1 MTEPASIVARIHT
14 RDDSRSLDAVR
25 NRVSLGAIFAGVP
38 VALVVQLLL
47 NLLGAGVGAAV
58 IDPASNDSPWAT
70 ALSADTALWFVVSGL
85 ISSFVGGYVA
95 SRLSGR
101 QVCSTGALQGGAS
114 WAATTLVIIYL
125 ITTSVA
131 ALIGGLFCGLVGI
144 FSSAG
149 STVATAATTTAPA
162 LATAN
167 DPMANIERNVRDA
180 SGGNDPVAMRDAAV
194 AYVRAALTGNE
205 TQAADARNKKQ
216 ATEAAQIAA
225 TAVPVGAILAIIA
238 LIIGDIAAWIGGSA
252 ATPHVVRDQEIYATR
267 DHI

>member
-1 MTEPASIVARIHT
+1 MTEPASIVAHIHT
-14 RDDSRSLDAVR
+14 RGDNRYLNATR
-25 NRVSLGAIFAGVP
+25 NKVSWGVPLAGVA
-38 VALVVQLLL
+38 VALGVQLLL
-47 NLLGAGVGAAV
+47 NLLGAGIGAAV
-58 IDPASNDSPWAT
+58 IDPASSDNPWTT
-70 ALSADTALWFVVSGL
+70 ALSVNTAFVASGL

-101 QVCSTGALQGGAS
+101 PVCSTGALHRVTS

-131 ALIGGLFCGLVGI
+131 ALIGGLFCGLGGI

-205 TQAADARNKKQ
+205 TQAADARNKKH
-216 ATEAAQIAA
+216 ATEAAQVAA

-252 ATPHVVRDQEIYATR
+252 GTPHVVRDQEIYATR